1 MDVKVKVAA
10 GVAEWAA
17 VLGVLRSEGLALDQ
31 RVADARALPSTF
43 TSA

>member
-10 GVAEWAA
+10 GAAAWAA
-17 VLGVLRSEGLALDQ
+17 VLGVRSEGLDQ